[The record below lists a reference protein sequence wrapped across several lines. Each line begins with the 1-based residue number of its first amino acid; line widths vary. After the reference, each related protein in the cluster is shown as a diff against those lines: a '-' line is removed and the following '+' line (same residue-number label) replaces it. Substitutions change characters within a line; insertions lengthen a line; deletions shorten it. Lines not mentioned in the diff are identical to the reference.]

1 MKIQI
6 DNRIVEMKLA
16 GCRNGFL
23 VYHELNDKG
32 QPVSAHSFAS
42 DPFAISPGDGTG
54 FWTNGHHYRVGTLV
68 GVPCD
73 SVECN
78 RCQK

>member
-1 MKIQI
+1 MKVQI
-6 DNRIVEMKLA
+6 DNKVVEMVLA
-16 GCRNGFL
+16 GARGGAI
-23 VYHELNDKG
+23 VYHVLNDKG

-42 DPFAISPGDGTG
+42 DPFEIGSCEG

-73 SVECN
+73 LPECT
-78 RCQK
+78 RCPKQ